1 MMLHD
6 RVTSSDIARVVAKA
20 TGIPVQNLLK
30 GEREKLVHME
40 DALRQRVVGQ
50 DHVVSSISDAVRI
63 SKAGLQAPNRPIAS
77 FLFLGPT
84 GVGKTE
90 LCKGLAA
97 FLFND
102 EHRGLININ
111 MSEYHDR
118 HTISRLIGAAPGYVG
133 FEEGGQLTEA
143 VRRKPYAVILL
154 DELEK
159 AHKDVAMILLQ
170 ILDEGSLTDSQG
182 RKVDFKNTIICLT
195 SNLGS
200 DILAHPTSTTP
211 DGKITEEAQ
220 KLVLERTSE
229 YFPPELLNRLDS
241 MIVFNKLSRESILQ
255 VVSLRL
261 KDVSERVKDKRIT
274 LDVDQRARE
283 WLADQGYSDVYGAR
297 AIARVV
303 RTKVLFPLAQKMLNG
318 TIR

>member
-1 MMLHD
+1 MFL
-6 RVTSSDIARVVAKA
+6 SSV
-20 TGIPVQNLLK
+20 
-30 GEREKLVHME
+30 
-40 DALRQRVVGQ
+40 
-50 DHVVSSISDAVRI
+50 SDAVRI
-63 SKAGLQAPNRPIAS
+63 SRAGLQAPNRPVAS

-90 LCKGLAA
+90 LSKALAA
-97 FLFND
+97 FLFDD
-102 EHRGLININ
+102 EQRGLITIN

-143 VRRKPYAVILL
+143 VRRKPYAIILL

-159 AHKDVAMILLQ
+159 AHKDVALILLQ
-170 ILDEGSLTDSQG
+170 ILDEGVITDSQG

-200 DILAHPTSTTP
+200 DILAHPSACDSETGIITS
-211 DGKITEEAQ
+211 EA
-220 KLVLERTSE
+220 KSEVLERTSE

-241 MIVFNKLSRESILQ
+241 MLVFNKLSRNSILK

-261 KDVSERVKDKRIT
+261 DDVSTRLKNRRIT
-274 LDVDQRARE
+274 LDVDQTARE
-283 WLADQGYSDVYGAR
+283 WLAKQGYSDVYGAR
-297 AIARVV
+297 AIARVI
-303 RTKVLFPLAQKMLNG
+303 RTDVLFPLAQKLLKG
-318 TIR
+318 TIRDGDVVKIRVSGDVLDIQENHQPDPTIVRADSEVGPEEEPSIDIEEKKNP